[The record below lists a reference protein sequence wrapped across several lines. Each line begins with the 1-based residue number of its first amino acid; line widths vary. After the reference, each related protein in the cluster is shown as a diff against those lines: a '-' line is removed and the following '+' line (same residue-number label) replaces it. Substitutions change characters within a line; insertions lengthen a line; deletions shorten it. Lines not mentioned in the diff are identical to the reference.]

1 MRLAIIVVL
10 FIAYVIFLI
19 FLFVKIGEQDTP
31 RITEPFIEDSLLVQ
45 TGEAD
50 NLLAEFMQAFNQG
63 DYDRARRIAAALQ
76 EKYPGSPQAEKA
88 TQMLAGLKPETP
100 QPVAY
105 KTPTSSKPKTAPATP
120 ATRPAATS
128 REQPASKPEIGDLS
142 AKIQEN
148 EARLQDALSRMRKE
162 RDDRQGITWYF
173 NKNVSH
179 YVYKNSFEAYIGQS
193 DAGEVWLRLRI
204 YFTGENPLNINSYQ
218 VYADDREY
226 SISTLYGNMEQGS
239 GPRGYWEWYDMQVS
253 PKEMKVIN
261 EVMIANRNA
270 VRYIGSK
277 GIWERAMTEG
287 EKLRLSHVME
297 AYNALLIQKE
307 LLSANVVPGN

>member
-10 FIAYVIFLI
+10 FIVYVIFLI
-19 FLFVKIGEQDTP
+19 FLFVKIGDQETP
-31 RITEPFIEDSLLVQ
+31 RISEPFIEDSLLVQ

-50 NLLAEFMQAFNQG
+50 NLLAEFMQAFNRG
-63 DYDRARRIAAALQ
+63 DYDRARQIAATLQ

-88 TQMLAGLKPETP
+88 ARMLADLKPGAS

-105 KTPTSSKPKTAPATP
+105 KTPSVKPKTTPTAPAT
-120 ATRPAATS
+120 RPTTPEA
-128 REQPASKPEIGDLS
+128 EQLRSKPQIGDLS

-148 EARLQDALSRMRKE
+148 EVRLQDALSRMRKE
-162 RDDRQGITWYF
+162 RDARQGITWYF

-261 EVMIANRNA
+261 EVMKANRNA

-297 AYNALLIQKE
+297 AYHALLIQKE
-307 LLSANVVPGN
+307 LLSANVVPAN